1 MRRNGTVVLSMV
13 MDGSLSSSSAG
24 ITIPAGYSAIETLAN
39 ADIDTGTWVMRIE
52 KASDAA
58 VYMEG
63 SVGAANGSADF
74 WLSEDLDESGIV
86 AISPA
91 LVLRSPALDTVSIDV
106 VTTLINDMKLFH
118 DGPVRTLQWIPQWGT
133 GRNYPETYPKPQG
146 WQIGQP
152 WGVITADTNDS
163 AGSGSPWRVPGPYTG
178 NRAPNTRA
186 QVRDLQLWWL
196 MSNGQWVLGG
206 HDPKPAG
213 EMYHASWAGDA
224 YTAENAFRDETGNG
238 GGVSARYINMNAPG
252 TSSYQFDQYLWHFYG
267 SRASVPSGYVG
278 LAIAYFARKILHDPS
293 GPDDRANARL
303 LADTAGD
310 WWTTA
315 DARWDNFKTNGPMG
329 YNRFKYLTN
338 DWQMISFHTL
348 TEAQITANP
357 PPFIGV

>member
-1 MRRNGTVVLSMV
+1 MHRGGHAFLHSCSRGSWRERLRARRLVGVLSASLV
-13 MDGSLSSSSAG
+13 SLAVSACGGHDGNAASSSGSLLSSANAASSNVVNSNV
-24 ITIPAGYSAIETLAN
+24 IPTAVAAPAKGGATTTSAT
-39 ADIDTGTWVMRIE
+39 T
-52 KASDAA
+52 
-58 VYMEG
+58 G
-63 SVGAANGSADF
+63 SVTSTD
-74 WLSEDLDESGIV
+74 WVDT
-86 AISPA
+86 
-91 LVLRSPALDTVSIDV
+91 LV
-106 VTTLINDMKLFH
+106 NDMKLFH

-152 WGVITADTNDS
+152 WGVIMADTNDS

-213 EMYHASWAGDA
+213 EMYQASWAGDA

-278 LAIAYFARKILHDPS
+278 FAIAYFARKILHDPS

-348 TEAQITANP
+348 TEAQIRANP
-357 PPFIGV
+357 PPIAGR